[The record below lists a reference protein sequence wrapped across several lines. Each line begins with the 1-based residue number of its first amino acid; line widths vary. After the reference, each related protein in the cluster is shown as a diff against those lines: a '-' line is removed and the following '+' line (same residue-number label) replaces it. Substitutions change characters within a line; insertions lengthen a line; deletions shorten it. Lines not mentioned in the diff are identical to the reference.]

1 MKVLALSYLFPN
13 SAQPDYGVFVYNR
26 LRAVQE
32 YCEVKVIAPL
42 QRYPFR
48 SLLRPELAA
57 KQTIGSK
64 VNMGGLETWYPRFPV
79 IPRYLKSLD
88 ALSYYLAVKP
98 VVKKMM
104 QDGFTFDVIDTHWT
118 YPDILAAYL
127 LSRQHNKP
135 FIVTIRGRE
144 ALYLGE
150 RGGRKRILD
159 WCLRRANAVVAL
171 SSELAELVIDIGVE
185 LNKVRVVLNGVDTE
199 SFQPLD
205 RVEARRK
212 LNLVQDKKILLA
224 VGRLTEA
231 KGHQHI
237 IRSLP
242 SLAPVHNVE
251 LHIIGGINPE
261 SDYSVTLKEQVAGLG
276 LKNVF
281 FHNGIPHEQLL
292 YWYNA
297 ADLFCLASHGE
308 GCPNVVLE
316 AMACGTPVVVT
327 NVGAVKDIVA
337 DIGSG
342 VVVMNCERFNLVLQ
356 QALTMSWDQ
365 QAIAERMKN
374 MSWQG
379 CANQLVTL
387 YNEVTA
393 DYKQLAVYNEVK

>member
-13 SAQPDYGVFVYNR
+13 PAQPDYGIFVYNR

-48 SLLRPELAA
+48 SILRPELAA

-64 VNMGGLETWYPRFPV
+64 DNMGGLETWYPRFLV
-79 IPRYLKSLD
+79 IPRYLKFLD

-98 VVKKMM
+98 VVKKML

-127 LSRQHNKP
+127 LSRQYRKP
-135 FIVTIRGRE
+135 FIVTVRGRE
-144 ALYLGE
+144 ALYFGE
-150 RGGRKRILD
+150 RGGRKLILG
-159 WCLRRANAVVAL
+159 WCLRRADAVVAL
-171 SSELAELVIDIGVE
+171 SSELADLVVDIGVE
-185 LNKVRVVLNGVDTE
+185 RHRVRVVLNGVDTE
-199 SFQPLD
+199 NFQPLD
-205 RVEARRK
+205 RAEARRK
-212 LNLVQDKKILLA
+212 LNLPQDKKILLA

-237 IRSLP
+237 IQALP
-242 SLAPVHNVE
+242 SLASVHNVE

-261 SDYSVTLKEQVAGLG
+261 SDYSVKLKELVAKLG
-276 LKNVF
+276 LRNVF
-281 FHNGIPHEQLL
+281 FHNGMPHDQLL

-316 AMACGTPVVVT
+316 AMACGTPVIVT
-327 NVGAVKDIVA
+327 NVGAVKDMVGDQRYGVIV
-337 DIGSG
+337 D
-342 VVVMNCERFNLVLQ
+342 NCDTFGNYLVL
-356 QALTMSWDQ
+356 ALSTQWDR
-365 QAIAERMKN
+365 QAIAERMKG
-374 MSWQG
+374 MSWHG
-379 CANQLVTL
+379 CAKQVMGL
-387 YNEVTA
+387 YNEVVA
-393 DYKQLAVYNEVK
+393 YAGSEVNK